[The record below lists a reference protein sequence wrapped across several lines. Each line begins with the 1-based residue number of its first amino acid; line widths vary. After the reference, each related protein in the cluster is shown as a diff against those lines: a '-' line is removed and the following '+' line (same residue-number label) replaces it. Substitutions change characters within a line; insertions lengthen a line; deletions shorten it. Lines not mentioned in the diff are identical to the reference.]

1 MSDNSKDEST
11 INANELDGES
21 HDEEQSQNQYESD
34 VEKHFKS
41 GMLVNTKLLFRL
53 FKLILL
59 LLWYNSLILQSLLY
73 YPKQIWMI
81 ACLEITVK
89 GMKTKS

>member
-53 FKLILL
+53 FKLYCYCGIIL
-59 LLWYNSLILQSLLY
+59 
-73 YPKQIWMI
+73 
-81 ACLEITVK
+81 
-89 GMKTKS
+89 

>member
-21 HDEEQSQNQYESD
+21 HDEEQSQTQYESD

-41 GMLVNTKLLFRL
+41 GTLVSPMPLCKL
-53 FKLILL
+53 FKLSHNAIV
-59 LLWYNSLILQSLLY
+59 I
-73 YPKQIWMI
+73 
-81 ACLEITVK
+81 
-89 GMKTKS
+89 

>member
-41 GMLVNTKLLFRL
+41 GMLVSTKPLFRL
-53 FKLILL
+53 FKLLF
-59 LLWYNSLILQSLLY
+59 
-73 YPKQIWMI
+73 QIAI
-81 ACLEITVK
+81 VV
-89 GMKTKS
+89 

>member
-41 GMLVNTKLLFRL
+41 GMLVNNKLLFRL
-53 FKLILL
+53 FKL
-59 LLWYNSLILQSLLY
+59 LWYKFLILQSSLY

>member
-11 INANELDGES
+11 INAHELDGES

-41 GMLVNTKLLFRL
+41 GMRVLSLYLNQSN
-53 FKLILL
+53 
-59 LLWYNSLILQSLLY
+59 YNAI
-73 YPKQIWMI
+73 
-81 ACLEITVK
+81 VV
-89 GMKTKS
+89 